1 MSKNLNPAPIDNK
14 NVMEDWIND
23 VFDNGDCTED
33 RKRIIGFIDHSPV
46 MASWHDNVLIWTF
59 YEDNWLDRQ
68 DSIKELRRRLT
79 EKEDPNSNL
88 YSLITGDEHGLVQKF
103 YWKE

>member
-1 MSKNLNPAPIDNK
+1 MATELIPAPIDDK

-33 RKRIIGFIDHSPV
+33 RKRIIGFIDHSPA

-59 YEDNWLDRQ
+59 YEVAWVDRQ
-68 DSIKELRRRLT
+68 NSIKELRRRLA
-79 EKEDPNSNL
+79 EKEDPKSNL
-88 YSLITGDEHGLVQKF
+88 YSLITGGEHGLVQKF
-103 YWKE
+103 YWK

>member
-1 MSKNLNPAPIDNK
+1 MSKKLNPAPIDNK

-23 VFDNGDCTED
+23 VFDNGDYTKD
-33 RKRIIGFIDHSPV
+33 RKRIIGFIDHSPA

-59 YEDNWLDRQ
+59 YEEGWLDRQ
-68 DSIKELRRRLT
+68 NSIEELRRRLA
-79 EKEDPNSNL
+79 EKEDPNSIL

>member
-1 MSKNLNPAPIDNK
+1 MSKNLIPAPIDNK

-33 RKRIIGFIDHSPV
+33 RKRIIGFIDHSPA

-59 YEDNWLDRQ
+59 YEEAWMDRQ
-68 DSIKELRRRLT
+68 NSIKELKRRLA